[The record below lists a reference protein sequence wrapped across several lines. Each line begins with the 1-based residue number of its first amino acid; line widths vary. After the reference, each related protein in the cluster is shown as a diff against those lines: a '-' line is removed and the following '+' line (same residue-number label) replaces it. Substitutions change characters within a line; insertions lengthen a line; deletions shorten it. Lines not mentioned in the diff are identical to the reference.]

1 IEDSSPPAPPSQTGP
16 NTTRAISRPNSP
28 HGEDEIGA
36 EVGSTESVDNVNE
49 DLGKDEQTRATG
61 FMGKSSDTRWLRRM
75 REEIRTAP
83 QDDARAGRP
92 YGPSGNSIEAA
103 TERLKTSRQ
112 RRKSRGANGGDHLHE
127 SNYHLDDEDVPVT
140 QNVDISILPD
150 HAEGVRLYEMFLE
163 SCHDHFPIT
172 GRKYFGDQ
180 LSKCLAANSNDGYLQ
195 SLPPMWRAIINIV
208 FAIGARYASLT
219 GQTHNHDEHV
229 MYYTRARW
237 VGIKGDFFIEHPDY
251 QKIQVAVLLGFYFLT
266 LGHIN
271 R

>member
-1 IEDSSPPAPPSQTGP
+1 V
-16 NTTRAISRPNSP
+16 
-28 HGEDEIGA
+28 IGA
-36 EVGSTESVDNVNE
+36 EVGSNESVDNVDE

-61 FMGKSSDTRWLRRM
+61 FVGKASDTQWLRRM

-83 QDDARAGRP
+83 EDDARAARP
-92 YGPSGNSIEAA
+92 YDPAGNSTEAA
-103 TERLKTSRQ
+103 SERLKASRQ
-112 RRKSRGANGGDHLHE
+112 RRKSGDVSGGNQLHE
-127 SNYHLDDEDVPVT
+127 SNYHMDNEDVPVA
-140 QNVDISILPD
+140 QDVDISILPD
-150 HAEGVRLYEMFLE
+150 HAEGARLYEMFLE

-180 LSKCLAANSNDGYLQ
+180 LVRCLAANNNPGSLQ
-195 SLPPMWRAIINIV
+195 SLPPMWRVIINIV

-219 GQTHNHDEHV
+219 GQSHNHDEHIT
-229 MYYTRARW
+229 YYTRARW
-237 VGIKGDFFIEHPDY
+237 IGIKGDFFIEHPDY